1 MSTDPHSPGEQLTAA
16 LPGLRR
22 TLHHVRPHLR
32 PHRWLMLGGLLA
44 MFAEVAFRLLEPWP
58 LKYVLDAVIQPGAGT
73 DSGLMTLIVV
83 AAVALLGVAALRA
96 LSAYGMTVFFTL
108 AGTRAMT
115 NVRGELYAH
124 LQRLSLRFHRGSR
137 TGDLINRL
145 VGDVGRVQEVAVT
158 AALPLIG
165 NIVALVG
172 MTIVMLVL
180 DWQLAL
186 IVVAAFPVFLLGSSR
201 QGRKITSAARKQRR
215 REGDLAGTASE
226 TLGAMTVVH
235 AYGLQRLLQGKF
247 AASNAKSLRDG
258 VMASRLS
265 AGLERGTDVLVGL
278 ATGVVLLI
286 GAMRVLDGALSPGE
300 LTVFISYLKSAFK
313 PMRDLAKYTGRLA
326 KAAASGERIVDLLET
341 EPDIVD
347 HPQAISAPRLR
358 GDVAFTNVVA
368 SYGRGH
374 RALVDVDLHVPAGT
388 RVGVLGPSGSGKST
402 LVSLLP
408 RLMDVDYGR
417 VTIDGTDV
425 RDYTLDSLRA
435 QVSIVLQESVLFA
448 TTLAENIRF
457 GRPDA
462 SDEEVQQ
469 AARDADAHGF
479 ITALPNGYDTIVGER
494 GSTLSGGQR
503 QRIAVARAMLRDA
516 SIVVLDEALTGVDP
530 ASARSLTA
538 ALARL
543 TDERTT
549 FVISHDTDDVADCDV
564 VVWIEDGRVVDQGS
578 PDEIISRRRH
588 LRALDSAAHRDPNA
602 ADERV
607 TGVHVG

>member
-32 PHRWLMLGGLLA
+32 PHRWMMLGGLLA

-73 DSGLMTLIVV
+73 DSGLMTLIMV

-96 LSAYGMTVFFTL
+96 LSAYAMTVFFTL

-172 MTIVMLVL
+172 MTVVMLVL

-201 QGRKITSAARKQRR
+201 QGRKITTAARKQRR

-258 VMASRLS
+258 VKASRLS

-341 EPDIVD
+341 EPDIVN
-347 HPQAISAPRLR
+347 HPQAINAPRLR

-374 RALVDVDLHVPAGT
+374 RALVDVDLQIPAGT

-402 LVSLLP
+402 MVSLLP

-462 SDEEVQQ
+462 TDEEVQQ

-503 QRIAVARAMLRDA
+503 QRIAVARAMLREA
-516 SIVVLDEALTGVDP
+516 SIVVLDEPLTGVDP
-530 ASARSLTA
+530 TSARSLTA

-543 TDERTT
+543 TKGRTT
-549 FVISHDTDDVADCDV
+549 FVISHDTDDIADCDV

-578 PDEIISRRRH
+578 PEEITSRRRH
-588 LRALDSAAHRDPNA
+588 LRALDTAAHRDPNA
-602 ADERV
+602 AAERV
-607 TGVHVG
+607 RRVHVG